1 MFNISLTKLFC
12 YYQNMKSFNLILVF
26 VFSFYSLAEE
36 GRLGREPNEYKY
48 TSIGID
54 IIQTDETGI
63 GAKISFALP
72 GPLYAVLE
80 RRAEGVDKD
89 TESYDRIINGAR
101 IGAQIGIGDLLSNVS
116 IKGMSLGIKNF
127 FDVYGELGIKSVAID
142 GDTNTFSEDDAQAHL
157 VGGIRFGDS
166 NGWEGKIFIDYSKE
180 SEVIIKSCPDNQI
193 CPAVIEYVL
202 NDKTDQKFGAGILY
216 NINNRSAV
224 TFELISSKVLD
235 SSLKIGYQIN
245 F

>member
-1 MFNISLTKLFC
+1 MKYFNF
-12 YYQNMKSFNLILVF
+12 ILVLT
-26 VFSFYSLAEE
+26 FSVCSISEE
-36 GRLGREPNEYKY
+36 GRLGREANDYKY

-54 IIQTDETGI
+54 IVQTDQTGI
-63 GAKISFALP
+63 GAKLSFVLP

-116 IKGMSLGIKNF
+116 AKGVNLGIKNV
-127 FDVYGELGIKSVAID
+127 FDVYGELGVKSVAID
-142 GDTNTFSEDDAQAHL
+142 GNTNSFSEDDAQAHL
-157 VGGIRFGDS
+157 IAGIRFGDS
-166 NGWEGKIFIDYSKE
+166 NNWEGKIFIDYSKE
-180 SEVIIKSCPDNQI
+180 SEVIIKPCPDGDI
-193 CPAVIEYVL
+193 CPAVVEYVL
-202 NDKTDQKFGAGILY
+202 DEETDQKFGAGILY
-216 NINNRSAV
+216 NINKRSAV
-224 TFELISSKVLD
+224 TLELISSKVLD

>member
-1 MFNISLTKLFC
+1 MKYFNF
-12 YYQNMKSFNLILVF
+12 ILVLT
-26 VFSFYSLAEE
+26 FSLCSISED
-36 GRLGREPNEYKY
+36 GRLGREANDYKY

-54 IIQTDETGI
+54 IVQTDQTGI
-63 GAKISFALP
+63 GAKLSFVLP

-116 IKGMSLGIKNF
+116 AKGVNLGIKNV
-127 FDVYGELGIKSVAID
+127 FDVYGELGVKSVAID
-142 GDTNTFSEDDAQAHL
+142 GDTNSFSEDDAQAHL
-157 VGGIRFGDS
+157 IAGIRFGDS
-166 NGWEGKIFIDYSKE
+166 NNWEGKIFIDYSKE
-180 SEVIIKSCPDNQI
+180 SEVIIKPCPNGDI
-193 CPAVIEYVL
+193 CPAVVEYML
-202 NDKTDQKFGAGILY
+202 DEETDQKFGAGILY
-216 NINNRSAV
+216 NINKRSAV
-224 TFELISSKVLD
+224 TLELISSKVLD

>member
-1 MFNISLTKLFC
+1 MKYFNF
-12 YYQNMKSFNLILVF
+12 ILVLT
-26 VFSFYSLAEE
+26 FSVCSISEE
-36 GRLGREPNEYKY
+36 GRLGREANDYKY

-54 IIQTDETGI
+54 IVQTDQTGI
-63 GAKISFALP
+63 GAKLSFVLP
-72 GPLYAVLE
+72 GPLYAILE

-116 IKGMSLGIKNF
+116 AKGVNLGIKNV
-127 FDVYGELGIKSVAID
+127 FDVYGELGVKSVAID
-142 GDTNTFSEDDAQAHL
+142 GNTNSFSEDDAQAHL
-157 VGGIRFGDS
+157 IAGIRFGDS
-166 NGWEGKIFIDYSKE
+166 NNWEGKIFIDYSKE
-180 SEVIIKSCPDNQI
+180 SEVIIKPCPDGDI
-193 CPAVIEYVL
+193 CPAVVEYVL
-202 NDKTDQKFGAGILY
+202 DEETDQKFGAGVLY

-224 TFELISSKVLD
+224 TLELISSKVLD

>member
-12 YYQNMKSFNLILVF
+12 YYQNMKSLNLILVF

-80 RRAEGVDKD
+80 RRAEGVDED

-116 IKGMSLGIKNF
+116 TKGMSLGIKNF

-142 GDTNTFSEDDAQAHL
+142 GDTNSFSEDDAQAHL

-224 TFELISSKVLD
+224 SFELISSKVLD

>member
-1 MFNISLTKLFC
+1 MKYFNFIIVLTFSICSIS
-12 YYQNMKSFNLILVF
+12 
-26 VFSFYSLAEE
+26 ED
-36 GRLGREPNEYKY
+36 GRLGREVNDYKY
-48 TSIGID
+48 SSIGID
-54 IIQTDETGI
+54 IVQTDQTGI
-63 GAKISFALP
+63 GAKLSFVLP

-116 IKGMSLGIKNF
+116 AKGVNLGIKNV
-127 FDVYGELGIKSVAID
+127 FDVYGELGVKSVAID
-142 GDTNTFSEDDAQAHL
+142 GDTNSFSEDDAQAHL
-157 VGGIRFGDS
+157 IAGIRFGDS
-166 NGWEGKIFIDYSKE
+166 NNWEGKIFIDYSKE
-180 SEVIIKSCPDNQI
+180 SEVIIKPCPNAQI
-193 CPAVIEYVL
+193 CPAVVEYVL
-202 NDKTDQKFGAGILY
+202 DEETDQKFGAGVLY

-224 TFELISSKVLD
+224 TLELISSKVLD